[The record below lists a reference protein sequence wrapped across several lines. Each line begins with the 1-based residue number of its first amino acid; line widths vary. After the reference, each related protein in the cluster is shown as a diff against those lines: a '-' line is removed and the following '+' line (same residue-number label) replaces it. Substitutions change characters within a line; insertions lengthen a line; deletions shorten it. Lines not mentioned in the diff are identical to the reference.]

1 MTILPR
7 VANSTTTRPSDVASS
22 PTVASSSSG
31 LSTGQKAGIG
41 VGAAF
46 FALSVVAVILYYFLC
61 RRKRKRCEAVAP
73 PPVYLKSGERQDP
86 TQAVAPAELPTS
98 DPKEVPYPGELPS
111 SHEIINSYGSER
123 TVVEPGLPVQ
133 HTGYQGKG
141 KGKGKASDVDRILGT
156 DDRTFLENLPRYEG
170 TFLEKSDLCR
180 Y

>member
-111 SHEIINSYGSER
+111 SHEIVNSYGSER
-123 TVVEPGLPVQ
+123 TVVEPGSPVQ
-133 HTGYQGKG
+133 HTGYKGKG